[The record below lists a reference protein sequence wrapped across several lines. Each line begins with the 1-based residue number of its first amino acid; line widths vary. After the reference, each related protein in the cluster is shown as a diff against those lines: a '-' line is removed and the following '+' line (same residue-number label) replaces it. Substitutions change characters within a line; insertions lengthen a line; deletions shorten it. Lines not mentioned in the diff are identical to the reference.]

1 MNNIFAS
8 IEFNYRMHPQCKLP
22 LREKIQINKINEQY
36 IVKSSRK
43 GPKSN
48 MVPPILYKYSKKNL
62 EAKIQK
68 KIVFAECPR
77 KTLGKI
83 PRFAECL
90 PLTLGKHL
98 TASPPSGFAECQTPD
113 TRQIGRMP
121 SALFRRVFDT
131 RQIGSLPC
139 VVLCRV

>member
-1 MNNIFAS
+1 
-8 IEFNYRMHPQCKLP
+8 MHLQCKLSLP
-22 LREKIQINKINEQY
+22 KKNQINKINEQY

-48 MVPPILYKYSKKNL
+48 MVPPILYKYSKKNWKL
-62 EAKIQK
+62 ESK

-90 PLTLGKHL
+90 PLTLGESEK
-98 TASPPSGFAECQTPD
+98 
-113 TRQIGRMP
+113 
-121 SALFRRVFDT
+121 
-131 RQIGSLPC
+131 
-139 VVLCRV
+139 